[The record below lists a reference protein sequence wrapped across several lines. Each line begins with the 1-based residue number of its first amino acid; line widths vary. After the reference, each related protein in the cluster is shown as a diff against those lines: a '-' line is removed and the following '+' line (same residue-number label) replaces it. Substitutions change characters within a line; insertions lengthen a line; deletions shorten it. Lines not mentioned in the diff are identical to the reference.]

1 MSHNII
7 MKSFLIKLYGII
19 LIFLG
24 IFTSCENFNN
34 GSKIKK
40 EIEDTIAYNNY
51 PFYTISFDYPE
62 STGVM
67 RSPAGNEISKK
78 LTDSFTLWFDPST
91 GYEFI
96 SWKIIDADT
105 KEEIQNGEYL
115 TLENIDQAQ
124 TTCTFTK
131 APAKNTKFCLIPLI
145 AERPQIIFN
154 SPVSLSTLKDSRIQ
168 VLFDHDMDPYS
179 IYYTEAEI
187 DELKKSGVEEKDFLP
202 PISDAN
208 QNHYGYKKAEEIF
221 FKNILI
227 KNGKTGENINNC
239 FSQPIFE
246 NTRSLTIPVKE
257 KNSLEDFTQ
266 VFVTIE
272 RGFYY
277 TEKTKATDLQKPVQ
291 MADKKSWMY
300 QVNNRTDSQPL
311 IIPHVGNKDQFFV
324 KLSDETEIKQIP
336 WLGNISDSFAN
347 IKYVKDNKLKLDIQV
362 QEEESGSG
370 PENNFEL
377 YATKLFDGAYNDLRV
392 WENNKI
398 ISPEYYKNPCK
409 LDYQILTSDAGLF
422 KGIVDLSDLGVDA
435 DGVYNLYCVF
445 YDKSGNRS
453 EYPTATGST
462 TFYFAVDKT
471 LEMAE
476 PVITDESD
484 SEIKFKIS
492 WTPCIDLKETVIRY
506 KKENEEIW
514 SEPFIIGREENYKIF
529 TGLEIATTYDFEITY
544 FDFAGNKK
552 IYNKKQTSDEWVLQI
567 TGQPLKTLYRVG
579 ESFNK
584 QGLSVKLKNSVTNEE
599 IEINENLWNVD
610 LDLTKGG
617 INKNGYITY
626 NYKDSIKTTKIL
638 TSFNVME
645 EDALTEEIISID
657 KWNYKFGDFPQTIA
671 EHQEDSFYTENPVY
685 NDCWYLGA
693 DGYFYEKCLEN
704 GSGSDGEQY
713 SNGSLVLQSD
723 SNSYKYFKVEPI
735 EWSVMWTIKESETVF
750 MFIPKRVLVEK
761 HSYYLNSDERNI
773 NGKIIKP
780 NDYKYSTL
788 RAYLNGSY
796 EEDDT
801 QVKTYEGKGFL
812 QKAFTTGAL
821 NHMLQ
826 RPVEFYGINENGVKI
841 SLSTNDKIFLLS
853 TDESNRLSNITVS
866 DYALAN
872 GLDYNDYRG
881 WTRSYNCGNDYDVFS
896 FNYESGQVNNESVT
910 EKRSI
915 IPGIF
920 VDIQIEF

>member
-1 MSHNII
+1 MSHNNT
-7 MKSFLIKLYGII
+7 MKTFHKNLSGII
-19 LIFLG
+19 LVLLVF
-24 IFTSCENFNN
+24 FTSCENFNN

-40 EIEDTIAYNNY
+40 EIEDSIAYNNY
-51 PFYTISFDYPE
+51 PFYKIGFDYPE

-67 RSPAGNEISKK
+67 RSPGGNEISKK

-115 TLENIDQAQ
+115 TLENIDHAQ

-131 APAKNTKFCLIPLI
+131 VPAKNTKLCLIPLI
-145 AERPQIIFN
+145 AERPQIIFY
-154 SPVSLSTLKDSRIQ
+154 SPASLSTLKDSRIQ
-168 VLFDHDMDPYS
+168 ILFDHDMDPYS
-179 IYYTEAEI
+179 IYYTQEEI

-202 PISDAN
+202 PISNSN
-208 QNHYGYKKAEEIF
+208 QNHYGYKKDNEVF
-221 FKNILI
+221 FKNITI

-239 FSQPIFE
+239 FDQPIFE

-257 KNSLEDFTQ
+257 KNSLDDFTQ

-311 IIPHVGNKDQFFV
+311 IIPQVGNKDQFFV
-324 KLSDETEIKQIP
+324 KLSDETEVKQIP

-347 IKYVKDNKLKLDIQV
+347 IKYIKDNKLEFDIQV

-370 PENNFEL
+370 PENYFEL

-409 LDYQILTSDAGLF
+409 LNYQILTSDAGLF
-422 KGIVDLSDLGVDA
+422 KGIVDLSDLGVDG

-453 EYPTATGST
+453 EYPTATGNT
-462 TFYFAVDKT
+462 TFYFAVDNT

-506 KKENEEIW
+506 KKENEESW

-544 FDFAGNKK
+544 FDFAGNEK

-567 TGQPLKTLYRVG
+567 AGQPLKTLYRVG

-584 QGLSVKLKNSVTNEE
+584 QGLSVKLKNVLTNEE

-610 LDLTKGG
+610 LDLTRSG
-617 INKNGYITY
+617 INKIVSILY
-626 NYKDSIKTTKIL
+626 NYNDSIKTAKIL
-638 TSFNVME
+638 SSFNVME

-685 NDCWYLGA
+685 NNCWYLGA

-735 EWSVMWTIKESETVF
+735 EWSVIWTLKESETIF
-750 MFIPKRVLVEK
+750 KFIPKRVLVEK

-773 NGKIIKP
+773 NGKAIKP
-780 NDYKYSTL
+780 NDYTYSTI

-801 QVKTYEGKGFL
+801 QEKTYEGKGFL

-821 NHMLQ
+821 THILQ
-826 RPVEFYGINENGVKI
+826 KPVEFNGLNEDGVTKP
-841 SLSTNDKIFLLS
+841 LSTNDKIFLLS
-853 TDESNRLSNITVS
+853 KGEAYLLSDITVS
-866 DYALAN
+866 DYALAK
-872 GLDYNDYRG
+872 GHDHQDFCG
-881 WTRSYNCGNDYDVFS
+881 WTRDSGNDDRVYS
-896 FNYESGQVNNESVT
+896 FTYESDQEQLELVT

-920 VDIQIEF
+920 VDIQIELY

>member
-1 MSHNII
+1 
-7 MKSFLIKLYGII
+7 MKFL
-19 LIFLG
+19 
-24 IFTSCENFNN
+24 
-34 GSKIKK
+34 
-40 EIEDTIAYNNY
+40 
-51 PFYTISFDYPE
+51 
-62 STGVM
+62 
-67 RSPAGNEISKK
+67 KK

-131 APAKNTKFCLIPLI
+131 VPAKNTKLCLIPLI

-154 SPVSLSTLKDSRIQ
+154 SPASLSTLKDSRIQ

-179 IYYTEAEI
+179 IYYTQEEI

-208 QNHYGYKKAEEIF
+208 QNHYGYKKDNEIF
-221 FKNILI
+221 FKNITI

-239 FSQPIFE
+239 FDQPIFE

-311 IIPHVGNKDQFFV
+311 IIPNVGNKDQFFV
-324 KLSDETEIKQIP
+324 KLSDETEINQTP
-336 WLGNISDSFAN
+336 WLGNISESFAN
-347 IKYVKDNKLKLDIQV
+347 LKYVKDNKLKLDIQV

-370 PENNFEL
+370 PENCFEL

-422 KGIVDLSDLGVDA
+422 KGIVDLSDLGVDG
-435 DGVYNLYCVF
+435 DGVYHLYGVF
-445 YDKSGNRS
+445 YDKSGNRC
-453 EYPTATGST
+453 EYPSYSGST
-462 TFYFAVDKT
+462 TFYFAVDNT
-471 LEMAE
+471 LEMAD

-506 KKENEEIW
+506 KKENEESW

-567 TGQPLKTLYRVG
+567 AGQPLKTLYRVG

-599 IEINENLWNVD
+599 IEINENLWNGE

-626 NYKDSIKTTKIL
+626 NYNDSIKTAKIL

-704 GSGSDGEQY
+704 GSNSVREKY

-735 EWSVMWTIKESETVF
+735 EWSIIWTLKESETIF
-750 MFIPKRVLVEK
+750 KFIPKRVLVEK
-761 HSYYLNSDERNI
+761 LSYYLNIDERNI

-801 QVKTYEGKGFL
+801 QEKTYEGKGFL
-812 QKAFTTGAL
+812 QKAFTIGAL
-821 NHMLQ
+821 NHILQ
-826 RPVEFYGINENGVKI
+826 KPVEFYGLNEEGVTKP
-841 SLSTNDKIFLLS
+841 LSTNDKIFLLS
-853 TDESNRLSNITVS
+853 KNESKLLQNITVS
-866 DYALAN
+866 DYALAK
-872 GLDYNDYRG
+872 GHDHEDYCG
-881 WTRSYNCGNDYDVFS
+881 WTLDSGNDDRVYS
-896 FNYESGQVNNESVT
+896 FTYESDQEQLELVT

-920 VDIQIEF
+920 VDIQIELY

>member
-1 MSHNII
+1 MSHNDT
-7 MKSFLIKLYGII
+7 MKTFHEKLSGII
-19 LIFLG
+19 LLLLVF
-24 IFTSCENFNN
+24 FTSCENFNN

-40 EIEDTIAYNNY
+40 EIEDSIAYNNY
-51 PFYTISFDYPE
+51 PFYKIDFDYPE

-202 PISDAN
+202 PISNAN
-208 QNHYGYKKAEEIF
+208 QNHYGYKKADEIF

-246 NTRSLTIPVKE
+246 NTRTLTIPVKE
-257 KNSLEDFTQ
+257 KNSLKDFTQ

-422 KGIVDLSDLGVDA
+422 KGIVDLSDLGVDS

-453 EYPTATGST
+453 EYPTATGNT
-462 TFYFAVDKT
+462 TFYFAVDNT

-492 WTPCIDLKETVIRY
+492 WTPCIDLKETVVRY

-567 TGQPLKTLYRVG
+567 AGQPLKTLYRVG

-584 QGLSVKLKNSVTNEE
+584 KGLSVKLKNVLTNEE

-657 KWNYKFGDFPQTIA
+657 KWNYKIGDFPQTIA

-704 GSGSDGEQY
+704 GSDLVREKY

-735 EWSVMWTIKESETVF
+735 EWTIIWTLKESETIF
-750 MFIPKRVLVEK
+750 KFIPKRVLVEK

-773 NGKIIKP
+773 NGKAIKP

-801 QVKTYEGKGFL
+801 QEKTYEGKGFL

-821 NHMLQ
+821 NHILQ
-826 RPVEFYGINENGVKI
+826 KPVEFYGLNEEGVTKP
-841 SLSTNDKIFLLS
+841 LSTNDKIFLLNRN
-853 TDESNRLSNITVS
+853 ESERLSNITVS
-866 DYALAN
+866 DYALAK
-872 GLDYNDYRG
+872 GHDHEDYCG
-881 WTRSYNCGNDYDVFS
+881 WTRDSGNDDRVYS
-896 FNYESGQVNNESVT
+896 FTYESDQEQLELVT

-920 VDIQIEF
+920 VDIQIELN